1 MDILKEMDEFLQTY
15 NLWRLNQEEMRSMN
29 RQINT
34 NKIKSVIKIFS
45 THKNS
50 WPESFTGEF
59 YQTFNGE
66 LNIILLKLFQKNWK
80 ERNAFKL
87 FLQG

>member
-1 MDILKEMDEFLQTY
+1 
-15 NLWRLNQEEMRSMN
+15 MRSIN

-50 WPESFTGEF
+50 RPESFTGEF

-66 LNIILLKLFQKNWK
+66 LNIILLKLFQKTEKK
-80 ERNAFKL
+80 EMLSKL
-87 FLQG
+87 FLQGQHQQDMKPRGQDANK